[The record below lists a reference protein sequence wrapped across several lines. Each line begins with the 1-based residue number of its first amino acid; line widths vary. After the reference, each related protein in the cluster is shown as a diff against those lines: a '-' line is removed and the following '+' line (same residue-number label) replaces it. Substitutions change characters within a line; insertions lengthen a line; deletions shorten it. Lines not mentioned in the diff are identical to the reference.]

1 MKAATISVF
10 AAALLSAAAGLA
22 SALPP
27 NHWGGVFGGDWRT
40 NEGEMN
46 IQQDGSRI
54 SGSYSKR
61 GGRIEGRVQGA
72 NASGVWAQHSFDRP
86 CFRELLG
93 SYHWGRFE
101 WRLSDSGRH
110 FSGRWSYCDSGMSRS
125 WTGDR
130 WD

>member
-86 CFRELLG
+86 CVPMIRSFARGCTLTSRTDAVG
-93 SYHWGRFE
+93 
-101 WRLSDSGRH
+101 RLS
-110 FSGRWSYCDSGMSRS
+110 
-125 WTGDR
+125 
-130 WD
+130 